1 MVVDYPGVCDQQT
14 AGNMGWK
21 WEDLQVQRGVLEQ
34 PVYMQKGL
42 ERVDELSKREKSER
56 RAQGLCWDKCLHV
69 SSGRR
74 KRSWLAGQRQAG
86 RQDQKKALGL
96 FYRSKV

>member
-1 MVVDYPGVCDQQT
+1 MCDQQR
-14 AGNMGWK
+14 AGNRGSK
-21 WEDLQVQRGVLEQ
+21 GENSQVQRGVLEQ

-42 ERVDELSKREKSER
+42 EGVDEISKREKSER

-86 RQDQKKALGL
+86 WQDQKKH
-96 FYRSKV
+96 